1 MRMALDVRRQEDR
14 IRAQLGSVSARPDA
28 TRVEQAQSK
37 AFDASLA
44 RSEQAARR
52 AKEPFIGQI
61 GRLRKPKLAN
71 PGVFDLA
78 RSQEILDYLINDLL
92 PELDIDEEI
101 AAITASMLT
110 EEIESRRELQERL
123 SLAQNQALGQ

>member
-1 MRMALDVRRQEDR
+1 MALDIRRQDDR
-14 IRAQLGSVSARPDA
+14 IRAQTGSVSARADA
-28 TRVEQAQSK
+28 TKVDQAQSK

-52 AKEPFIGQI
+52 AKDPFIGQI
-61 GRLRKPKLAN
+61 GRLRKPKRAN
-71 PGVFDLA
+71 PGVFDLS
-78 RSQEILDYLINDLL
+78 RSQEILNYLINDLL

-110 EEIESRRELQERL
+110 EEMNNRRELQDR
-123 SLAQNQALGQ
+123 LAQAQSR

>member
-1 MRMALDVRRQEDR
+1 MALDVRRQDER
-14 IRAQLGSVSARPDA
+14 IRAQLGSVSARPNA

-52 AKEPFIGQI
+52 AKEPFVGQI

-110 EEIESRRELQERL
+110 EEIDSRRELQERL

>member
-1 MRMALDVRRQEDR
+1 MALDVRRQEDR

-52 AKEPFIGQI
+52 AKEPFIGQT

>member
-1 MRMALDVRRQEDR
+1 MALDVRRQEDR
-14 IRAQLGSVSARPDA
+14 VRAQLGSVSARPDV

-101 AAITASMLT
+101 AAITASMLS
-110 EEIESRRELQERL
+110 EEIDSRRELQERL
-123 SLAQNQALGQ
+123 SLAQNQASGQ